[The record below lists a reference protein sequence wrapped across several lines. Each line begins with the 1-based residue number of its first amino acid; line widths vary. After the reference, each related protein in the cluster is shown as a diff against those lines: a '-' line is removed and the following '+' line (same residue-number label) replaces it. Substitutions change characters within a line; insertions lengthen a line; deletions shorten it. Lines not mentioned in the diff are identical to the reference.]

1 MLKHDEHITFGFQLE
16 LHGDLDVVIPLF
28 IMKKNVFF
36 VSNMNEL

>member
-16 LHGDLDVVIPLF
+16 IHGDLDLVIPLF

-36 VSNMNEL
+36 VWNMNEL